1 VIPNGDARPAADP
14 SESSFVRLAEAYRR
28 EGLFGDAIR
37 ICREGLT
44 RFPAALRGR
53 ILLGQILLEQGAT
66 PEAMVEFDRVER
78 ESSGNLEI
86 LALLRAARPPVSPQ
100 RQADVETLEKS
111 GSLEGTPETGYAA
124 DREPNVLFLDFPE
137 YAGSPGVSVTNA
149 PVDPLASSTLAAL
162 YADQGDPV
170 RAEAIR
176 RQLDVGKAGG
186 PPAEATPRAGETP
199 GTPYLDRLIRLRDV
213 VQRLRTEHSRSA

>member
-1 VIPNGDARPAADP
+1 VIPNGAARPAADP

-28 EGLFGDAIR
+28 EGLLGDAIR
-37 ICREGLT
+37 ICREGLS
-44 RFPAALRGR
+44 RFPASLRGR

-66 PEAMVEFDRVER
+66 PEAMAEFDRVEL

-86 LALLRAARPPVSPQ
+86 LALLREARPPVSPH
-100 RQADVETLEKS
+100 RQADVESLEKS
-111 GSLEGTPETGYAA
+111 GPLEGTPETEYAA

-137 YAGSPGVSVTNA
+137 YAGSAGMHTTHA

-176 RQLDVGKAGG
+176 RQLEVGKAGG
-186 PPAEATPRAGETP
+186 PPAKATPRTGETP

-213 VQRLRTEHSRSA
+213 VLRLRTEHSRSA